1 MVSKGF
7 DLTIPHL
14 KNKSRNILTAYA
26 RKPNLFQN
34 EFSTRNS
41 N

>member
-1 MVSKGF
+1 MVSKCF
-7 DLTIPHL
+7 DLIVPHL
-14 KNKSRNILTAYA
+14 KNKNILTAYA
-26 RKPNLFQN
+26 RKFNLFKD

>member
-1 MVSKGF
+1 MVSKCF
-7 DLTIPHL
+7 DLIVPHL
-14 KNKSRNILTAYA
+14 KNKKNILTAYA
-26 RKPNLFQN
+26 RKFNLFKD